1 MCRFTIVQLAASYL
15 LTQIY
20 QRVVWKKRELNEMS
34 TDGTADGP
42 LEADSSWISS
52 KTSFMTISDPSD
64 SSTPTA
70 NSSLDETFASNK
82 FSLNSFANSSPKS
95 DEVEDNDYDNGDK
108 DEEEVEVKHKKKT
121 GVTLVYAPE
130 KSANIFKSSQNPI
143 VTPQSNQKVI
153 IIRSNQGN
161 DNNDSENNSLTKENG
176 IGSTTASSIDKIL
189 YSSEE
194 NLSKL
199 NGEHD
204 LKQLNNSNSVFY
216 NNSLDEFSS
225 NNGIS
230 DYKDLSD
237 NNDNNNLSD
246 NDSKYD
252 NSTSIL
258 STPTVLTSLDN
269 HNDSSVLSM
278 GSKSLSKEILNDD
291 DNTNNNNSNNNQSYA
306 NSTISV
312 DENNDI
318 TGIVLQN
325 YEEIAKNTSSI
336 DQNEKYLSAL
346 KPVLS
351 SPSNH
356 SIDSD
361 QESKLLTD
369 NSFIK
374 SNLSNI
380 AQMNS
385 ELDDEVTKTVLNIS
399 DQYKK
404 TVNKFVEQSM
414 PTYLDRCSPAQIVAV
429 TGGAPPDIIR
439 NIEEDLDED
448 NDNVIEVLN
457 TDVEHEANPSASSS
471 TNPGN
476 IVRQRGHTSE
486 SLKSPKPVTINIDL
500 RVVSKLTPSTPEEV
514 DASSELVF
522 SNFMIDRYRLEVSAS
537 AQASSSQSTASAS
550 ASIHVTDIGQQAES
564 EDPVSHEL
572 SSLPR
577 AEPHSVEAIVARNLA
592 EIGDEINRIYGPR
605 LDRMIKLLPVEEC
618 PLEMFYNVARV
629 LFARGPTNW
638 GQVITLFYFGYRLV
652 VQRVKKGVTNAFYQ
666 VCRCL
671 VSFCRQINIFVWI
684 AQQGGWRILQ
694 FLQSHRTYDDKNIN
708 TKNHST
714 PSNMTSHTDENDQQN
729 TSLNDHNTNNPL
741 FDHSNHDSSLF
752 IPFILTSTSVV
763 VIAVAVWF
771 YLRRLK

>member
-34 TDGTADGP
+34 THGTADGP
-42 LEADSSWISS
+42 LEADSSWVSS

-82 FSLNSFANSSPKS
+82 FSPNSFANSSPKS
-95 DEVEDNDYDNGDK
+95 DGVEDNDYDNGDK
-108 DEEEVEVKHKKKT
+108 DDDEEEQVKHKKKT

-130 KSANIFKSSQNPI
+130 KSANIFKSSQKPI
-143 VTPQSNQKVI
+143 VTPQPNQKVI

-237 NNDNNNLSD
+237 NNNNNLSD

-351 SPSNH
+351 SQSNH

-369 NSFIK
+369 NSFLK

-476 IVRQRGHTSE
+476 IVRQRGHT
-486 SLKSPKPVTINIDL
+486 SPKPVTINIDL

-714 PSNMTSHTDENDQQN
+714 PSNMTSHIDENHQQN
-729 TSLNDHNTNNPL
+729 TLLNDHNMNNPL
-741 FDHSNHDSSLF
+741 FDYSNHDSSLF

>member
-1 MCRFTIVQLAASYL
+1 
-15 LTQIY
+15 
-20 QRVVWKKRELNEMS
+20 
-34 TDGTADGP
+34 
-42 LEADSSWISS
+42 
-52 KTSFMTISDPSD
+52 MTISDPSD
-64 SSTPTA
+64 SSTPNA

-82 FSLNSFANSSPKS
+82 FSPNSFANSSPKS
-95 DEVEDNDYDNGDK
+95 HGIEDNDYDNGDK
-108 DEEEVEVKHKKKT
+108 DEEEEQVKHKKKT
-121 GVTLVYAPE
+121 GVTLVYVPE
-130 KSANIFKSSQNPI
+130 KSANIFKSSQNSI
-143 VTPQSNQKVI
+143 VTPQPNQKVI
-153 IIRSNQGN
+153 IIRPNQGN
-161 DNNDSENNSLTKENG
+161 DNNDNENNSLTKENG

-199 NGEHD
+199 SGGHD

-216 NNSLDEFSS
+216 NNCFDEFSS

-237 NNDNNNLSD
+237 NNNNNLSN

-252 NSTSIL
+252 NSGSIL

-325 YEEIAKNTSSI
+325 HEEIAKNTSSI
-336 DQNEKYLSAL
+336 DQNEKYMSAL

-351 SPSNH
+351 SQFNH
-356 SIDSD
+356 LIDSD

-448 NDNVIEVLN
+448 NDNLIEVLN
-457 TDVEHEANPSASSS
+457 TDVEHEANPSASSF

-500 RVVSKLTPSTPEEV
+500 RV
-514 DASSELVF
+514 
-522 SNFMIDRYRLEVSAS
+522 
-537 AQASSSQSTASAS
+537 SQ
-550 ASIHVTDIGQQAES
+550 
-564 EDPVSHEL
+564 
-572 SSLPR
+572 
-577 AEPHSVEAIVARNLA
+577 
-592 EIGDEINRIYGPR
+592 
-605 LDRMIKLLPVEEC
+605 
-618 PLEMFYNVARV
+618 
-629 LFARGPTNW
+629 
-638 GQVITLFYFGYRLV
+638 
-652 VQRVKKGVTNAFYQ
+652 
-666 VCRCL
+666 
-671 VSFCRQINIFVWI
+671 
-684 AQQGGWRILQ
+684 
-694 FLQSHRTYDDKNIN
+694 
-708 TKNHST
+708 
-714 PSNMTSHTDENDQQN
+714 
-729 TSLNDHNTNNPL
+729 
-741 FDHSNHDSSLF
+741 
-752 IPFILTSTSVV
+752 
-763 VIAVAVWF
+763 
-771 YLRRLK
+771 

>member
-1 MCRFTIVQLAASYL
+1 
-15 LTQIY
+15 
-20 QRVVWKKRELNEMS
+20 
-34 TDGTADGP
+34 
-42 LEADSSWISS
+42 
-52 KTSFMTISDPSD
+52 MTISDPSD

-143 VTPQSNQKVI
+143 VTPQPNQKVI

-176 IGSTTASSIDKIL
+176 IGSTTASSMNKIL

-204 LKQLNNSNSVFY
+204 LKQLNNSNNVFY
-216 NNSLDEFSS
+216 NNSFDEFSS

-237 NNDNNNLSD
+237 NNNNNLSD
-246 NDSKYD
+246 NNSKYD

-325 YEEIAKNTSSI
+325 HEEIAKNTSSI

-500 RVVSKLTPSTPEEV
+500 RV
-514 DASSELVF
+514 
-522 SNFMIDRYRLEVSAS
+522 
-537 AQASSSQSTASAS
+537 SQ
-550 ASIHVTDIGQQAES
+550 
-564 EDPVSHEL
+564 
-572 SSLPR
+572 
-577 AEPHSVEAIVARNLA
+577 
-592 EIGDEINRIYGPR
+592 
-605 LDRMIKLLPVEEC
+605 
-618 PLEMFYNVARV
+618 
-629 LFARGPTNW
+629 
-638 GQVITLFYFGYRLV
+638 
-652 VQRVKKGVTNAFYQ
+652 
-666 VCRCL
+666 
-671 VSFCRQINIFVWI
+671 
-684 AQQGGWRILQ
+684 
-694 FLQSHRTYDDKNIN
+694 
-708 TKNHST
+708 
-714 PSNMTSHTDENDQQN
+714 
-729 TSLNDHNTNNPL
+729 
-741 FDHSNHDSSLF
+741 
-752 IPFILTSTSVV
+752 
-763 VIAVAVWF
+763 
-771 YLRRLK
+771 